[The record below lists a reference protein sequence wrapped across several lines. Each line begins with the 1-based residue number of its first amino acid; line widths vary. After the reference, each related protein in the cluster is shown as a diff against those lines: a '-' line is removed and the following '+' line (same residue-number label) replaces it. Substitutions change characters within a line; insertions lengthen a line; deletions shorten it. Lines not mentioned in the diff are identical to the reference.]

1 MRRWYRPPSRRSG
14 GSNGLRILSLV
25 RAWAAG
31 LACVA
36 TIVVGALSTATAAP
50 TSRAPERP
58 NVLVVLTDDQTVSQL
73 TRETMPK
80 TLKALANKG
89 SSFTNSIVSSPL
101 CCPSRA
107 GFLSG
112 EYPHN
117 SGVFDNEPGYG
128 SLIDK
133 SSILPSWLQ
142 AAGYRTGHVGRYL
155 LNYEREQDTAGGLT
169 SPPGLDTW
177 FGLVGSQTL
186 YQDAPF
192 SDNGT
197 AVQTGMNVH
206 DYSTRVINREAV
218 EFVST
223 ATSDPRPF
231 YLMVSHL
238 APHSSNVETS
248 GDCGK
253 GGMPKPE
260 ADRLGKFAD
269 EKLPKP
275 PSFDE
280 RAMGDKPHW
289 VRTRPGLGHTR
300 RANLKL
306 GWRCALATLP
316 TVDRGVGQLVAE
328 LRRQGQLDNTA
339 IFFTSDNGYMFGE
352 HRIFLN
358 KVYPYEE
365 SVRVPLLARV
375 SPKLLG
381 GRGKAPSE
389 ISAPVNQV
397 DLTATIL
404 DLAGA
409 QPCAGGVC
417 RKLDGRS
424 LRPLLAGRKPGW
436 SRGRAL
442 LFQIG
447 QNRTCGQIPAERG
460 LNTFYDALRT
470 KRYTYVELNRVDKET
485 GVCNRPEYELY
496 DLKRDPF
503 QLRNI
508 AANPAKG
515 QRPSA
520 VQAGLATRL
529 NSLKQCAGIAGRDPV
544 IAAPF
549 CE

>member
-1 MRRWYRPPSRRSG
+1 M
-14 GSNGLRILSLV
+14 

-31 LACVA
+31 LACAA
-36 TIVVGALSTATAAP
+36 TIVAGALSTASAAP
-50 TSRAPERP
+50 TARAPERP
-58 NVLVVLTDDQTVSQL
+58 NVIVVLTDDQAVSQL

-80 TLKALANKG
+80 TLAALG
-89 SSFTNSIVSSPL
+89 DGGTSFENSIVSSPL

-128 SLIDK
+128 SLIEK
-133 SSILPSWLQ
+133 GSILPAWLQ

-155 LNYEREQDTAGGLT
+155 LNYDRETDTNAGLA

-177 FGLVGSQTL
+177 FGLIGSQTL

-197 AVQTGMNVH
+197 ALQTGTNVH
-206 DYSTRVINREAV
+206 DYSTRVINREAS
-218 EFVST
+218 EFVRG
-223 ATSDPRPF
+223 AGADPRPF

-238 APHSSNVETS
+238 APHSSNAVT
-248 GDCGK
+248 GGACGQ

-260 ADRLGKFAD
+260 AGKLGKFAD
-269 EKLPKP
+269 VGLPKA

-280 RAMGDKPHW
+280 QAIGDKPNW
-289 VRTRPGLGHTR
+289 VRTRPALGHDR

-306 GWRCALATLP
+306 AWRCALATLP
-316 TVDRGVGQLVAE
+316 TVDRGVGQLIAE
-328 LRRQGQLDNTA
+328 LRRNGELDNTA

-352 HRIFLN
+352 HRVFLN

-375 SPKLLG
+375 PEGVLG
-381 GRGKAPSE
+381 ARTADEVPRE
-389 ISAPVNQV
+389 VSAPVNQL

-409 QPCAGGVC
+409 QPCTAAGEC
-417 RKLDGRS
+417 RRLDGRS
-424 LRPLLAGRKPGW
+424 LRPLLAGNKPDW
-436 SRGRAL
+436 TRGRAL

-447 QNRTCGQIPAERG
+447 QNRTCGEIPPERG
-460 LNTFYDALRT
+460 LNNFYDAVRT
-470 KRYTYVELNRVDKET
+470 KRYTYVELNRVNKET
-485 GVCNRPEYELY
+485 GICDRPEFELY
-496 DLKRDPF
+496 DLKKDPF

-508 AANPAKG
+508 AANPLKG
-515 QRPSA
+515 QTPSA
-520 VQAGLATRL
+520 VQSGLATRL
-529 NSLKQCAGIAGRDPV
+529 NSLKACAGIAGRDP
-544 IAAPF
+544 AGPGPY